1 MNINIPDKLAF
12 KRNEVIKLTKLEGRV
27 LDYWEKEFG
36 GFVPTVNQ
44 TGEKF
49 YSRKDVELIL
59 KIKHW
64 MVVERI
70 EKLKVKE
77 KIKQECEGWGVKAAD
92 AAAGSVDNKGPN
104 SAGAVELKQM
114 PRDFRDKLRII
125 RQNLQEILTILD
137 KSDK

>member
-27 LDYWEKEFG
+27 LDYWEREFG
-36 GFVPTVNQ
+36 SFAPTVNQ

-70 EKLKVKE
+70 EKSKVKE
-77 KIKQECEGWGVKAAD
+77 KIKQECEGGGVN
-92 AAAGSVDNKGPN
+92 AGNVPGSGNNKGAN
-104 SAGAVELKQM
+104 SVGTVELKQV

-137 KSDK
+137 KNDK

>member
-1 MNINIPDKLAF
+1 MNINIPDKLTF

-36 GFVPTVNQ
+36 GFVPTVNP

-70 EKLKVKE
+70 EKSKVKE
-77 KIKQECEGWGVKAAD
+77 KIKQEGEGWGVNAANVPG
-92 AAAGSVDNKGPN
+92 AGGNEGANSV
-104 SAGAVELKQM
+104 GAVELKQI

-137 KSDK
+137 KNDK

>member
-27 LDYWEKEFG
+27 LDYWQREFG
-36 GFVPTVNQ
+36 AFAPTVNQ

-70 EKLKVKE
+70 EKSKVKE
-77 KIKQECEGWGVKAAD
+77 KIKQEYEEGGVNTANILGT
-92 AAAGSVDNKGPN
+92 GSDENANPVRT
-104 SAGAVELKQM
+104 VEIKQVS
-114 PRDFRDKLRII
+114 RDFRDKLRII

-137 KSDK
+137 KNDK

>member
-1 MNINIPDKLAF
+1 MNIHIPDKLAF
-12 KRNEVIKLTKLEGRV
+12 KQIEVIKLTKLEGRV
-27 LDYWEKEFG
+27 LDYWQREFG
-36 GFVPTVNQ
+36 GFTPTVNQ

-77 KIKQECEGWGVKAAD
+77 KIKQEFEGEVVNAANIP
-92 AAAGSVDNKGPN
+92 GSGENKGAN
-104 SAGAVELKQM
+104 SGPAVELRQV
-114 PRDFRDKLRII
+114 PRDYRDKLRII

-137 KSDK
+137 KNDK

>member
-27 LDYWEKEFG
+27 LDYWQKEFG

-44 TGEKF
+44 TGEIF
-49 YSRKDVELIL
+49 YSRQGVELIL

-70 EKLKVKE
+70 EKSKVKE
-77 KIKQECEGWGVKAAD
+77 KIKQESEGRGVNAAD
-92 AAAGSVDNKGPN
+92 VPGSSENEGSNPVP
-104 SAGAVELKQM
+104 AVKLKQM
-114 PRDFRDKLRII
+114 PQDFQDKLRII
-125 RQNLQEILTILD
+125 RENLQEILTILD
-137 KSDK
+137 KNGK